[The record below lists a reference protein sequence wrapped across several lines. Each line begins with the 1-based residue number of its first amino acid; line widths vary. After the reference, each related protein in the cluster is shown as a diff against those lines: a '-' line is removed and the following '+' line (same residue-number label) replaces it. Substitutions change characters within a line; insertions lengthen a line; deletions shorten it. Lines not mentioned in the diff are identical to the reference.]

1 MILLVVD
8 CQNGLVTPELYQ
20 YDIFCHRVKA
30 LISAART
37 AGTEVVYVRHDDGAA
52 SPLTPGN
59 PDYEISPL
67 FAPRPGDKIIDK
79 KVNSPFRR
87 SGLLKH
93 LRTKHEKAVMVV
105 GLQTDFCIDAAVKC
119 GFEHGLKII
128 VPEYTNST
136 VDNALM
142 TAENSYNYYNHFL
155 WKDRYARIVSFD
167 EAMRLISEP

>member
-20 YDIFCHRVKA
+20 YDIFCHRLKA
-30 LISAART
+30 LIAAARA
-37 AGTEVVYVRHDDGAA
+37 AGTEVVFIRHDDGAG
-52 SPLTPGN
+52 SSLTPGS
-59 PDYEISPL
+59 PDHEISPL
-67 FAPRPGDKIIDK
+67 FAPRPGEKIIDK

-93 LRTKHEKAVMVV
+93 LRIRHEKTVMVV
-105 GLQTDFCIDAAVKC
+105 GLQTEFCIDAAVKC
-119 GFEHGLKII
+119 GFEHGLQII

-136 VDNALM
+136 VDNPLM
-142 TAENSYNYYNHFL
+142 TAEETCRYYNQFL

-167 EAMRLISEP
+167 EAMRLVSES